1 MIISQLKHDDK
12 KTLLIYDELFEIAIK
27 QYKKNPTKEM
37 HDKIHDMH
45 SFREWLRNKIETYNY
60 EEDEIRLKSIRER
73 YPQFYK

>member
-37 HDKIHDMH
+37 HDKIHDTH
-45 SFREWLRNKIETYNY
+45 HIVTGKQIGRAHV
-60 EEDEIRLKSIRER
+60 
-73 YPQFYK
+73 